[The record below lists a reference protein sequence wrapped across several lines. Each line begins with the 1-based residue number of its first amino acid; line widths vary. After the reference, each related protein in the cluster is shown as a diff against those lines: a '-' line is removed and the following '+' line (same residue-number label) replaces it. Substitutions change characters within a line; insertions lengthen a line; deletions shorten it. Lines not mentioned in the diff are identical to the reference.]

1 MTLIPGYQDPALRAR
16 VVRSIPLLYADG
28 AYAALD
34 RPAHV
39 RAGSGIAWIGGL
51 LAVVQDDANFIALVD
66 PASYD
71 VRALTLPAGEGGV
84 RLFGSDRGNKQLK
97 LDLEACVALPDG
109 PGGEMLVAF
118 GSGSTPQRERI
129 VLVDTP
135 GVNDLSLQRADIT
148 YSYIPRSDAV
158 LFLLDAG
165 QPLKESE
172 RVFLQE
178 KLLAQSRDKII
189 FVVTKRDIWDGDE
202 EAEALSYIRGEL
214 AKLVKTPVVFPV
226 SAERRLE
233 GREGESGMPEMLGHL
248 TSFLAEERGRI
259 LLDNALGEGIEGGK
273 LLRKGVDAR
282 RRAVHMTRE
291 ELGRRPY
298 VRRARDGKVSLRFG
312 PGGRCRH
319 LQADRRCA
327 IYELRPFNCSVF
339 LMGSEACLVARE
351 ETLGLRDGA
360 PREP

>member
-129 VLVDTP
+129 VLVRGIPEAPSVEVRDASAFYDLLRGAHEFSGSEMNLEGAAWRHGRLLLFNRGNGAAMNGREPVDAACEVDWNRLRAHLLNADPPPPPPERVTRYQLGEIDGWRLTFTDASVIGDRMLFAATAEASPNTYDDGPVAGSALGIIDGSGARWTVIEDAAGGRFRGKVEGITP
-135 GVNDLSLQRADIT
+135 GARPGT
-148 YSYIPRSDAV
+148 V
-158 LFLLDAG
+158 LVVIDRDDPHL
-165 QPLKESE
+165 PSE
-172 RVFLQE
+172 LCEV
-178 KLLAQSRDKII
+178 
-189 FVVTKRDIWDGDE
+189 
-202 EAEALSYIRGEL
+202 EL
-214 AKLVKTPVVFPV
+214 VGPWA
-226 SAERRLE
+226 
-233 GREGESGMPEMLGHL
+233 SG
-248 TSFLAEERGRI
+248 
-259 LLDNALGEGIEGGK
+259 
-273 LLRKGVDAR
+273 
-282 RRAVHMTRE
+282 
-291 ELGRRPY
+291 
-298 VRRARDGKVSLRFG
+298 
-312 PGGRCRH
+312 
-319 LQADRRCA
+319 
-327 IYELRPFNCSVF
+327 
-339 LMGSEACLVARE
+339 
-351 ETLGLRDGA
+351 
-360 PREP
+360 